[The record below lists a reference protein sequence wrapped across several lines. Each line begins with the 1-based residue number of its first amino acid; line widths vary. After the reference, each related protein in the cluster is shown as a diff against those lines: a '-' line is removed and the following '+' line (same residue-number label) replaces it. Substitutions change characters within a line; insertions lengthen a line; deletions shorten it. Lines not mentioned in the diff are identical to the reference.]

1 MSNETNEISTEKATP
16 KTKYK
21 DTVFRMLFSDKR
33 ELLAL
38 YNAVNSTDY
47 YNPDELMVTTLENA
61 IYMTVK
67 NDISC
72 VVDMRLNLYEHQSTV
87 NPNLPLR
94 DLDYVSRNFSQFY
107 LRKDIYTPKLIPLP
121 NPKFIVF
128 YNGETPQPAMREL
141 RLSDA
146 FVHKEEH
153 PKLELIVTQI
163 NINPGYNDGF
173 LTKCPTLRQYMQYV
187 DRIRRYQKDMTLEQ
201 AVSIAVD
208 ECIKEDILAEFLRKN
223 KGEVISMSLYEYDEE
238 LHRKSMIEYGRE
250 EGLKEGL
257 EKGCTLKLISQICRK
272 LTKGKDVQT
281 IADELEEDTDV
292 IEKICKIAEGFAPD
306 YDENK
311 ILDKFLTSTV

>member
-1 MSNETNEISTEKATP
+1 MNNETNKISAVKTTP
-16 KTKYK
+16 QTKYK

-38 YNAVNSTDY
+38 YNAVNNTGYD
-47 YNPDELMVTTLENA
+47 NPDELSVTTLENA

-72 VVDMRLNLYEHQSTV
+72 VVDMRLNLYEHQSTM

-94 DLDYVSRNFSQFY
+94 DLDYVSRNFAQFY
-107 LRKDIYTPKLIPLP
+107 LKKDIYTPKLIPLP

-128 YNGETPQPAMREL
+128 YNGEKLQPAIREL

-153 PKLELIVTQI
+153 PKLELVVTQF
-163 NINPGYNDGF
+163 NINPGYNDDF
-173 LTKCPTLRQYMQYV
+173 LMKCPTLKQYMQYV
-187 DRIRRYQKDMTLEQ
+187 DRVRRYQKKTSLEQ

-208 ECIKEDILAEFLRKN
+208 ECIKEDILAEFLKKN
-223 KGEVISMSLYEYDEE
+223 KREVISMSLYEYDEE

-250 EGLKEGL
+250 EGLKEGRIAM
-257 EKGCTLKLISQICRK
+257 LISQICRK

-281 IADELEEDTDV
+281 IADELEEDIDL
-292 IEKICKIAEGFAPD
+292 IEKICKVAEPFAPD
-306 YDENK
+306 YDEHK
-311 ILDKFLTSTV
+311 ILEQLQTSNT